1 MKILCVGRNYAEHAK
16 ELKNEIPDKPIIFMK
31 PATAI
36 LKDDKDFYLPEFSK
50 EVHYEV
56 ELVIKI
62 SKNGKHI
69 VKRFAKDYYEEI
81 SLGIDVTARDLQA
94 ELKSKGHPW
103 EIAKAFDNSA
113 ILGTFINK
121 TDYNLD
127 NLNFSLKKNNEVVQT
142 GNTKDMLF
150 DIDDII
156 VYSSQFFRLQMGDLI
171 YTGTP
176 AGVGKMNIGD
186 IFEGFVEE
194 KKLFLTEIK

>member
-103 EIAKAFDNSA
+103 ELAKAFDNSA

>member
-69 VKRFAKDYYEEI
+69 VDR
-81 SLGIDVTARDLQA
+81 
-94 ELKSKGHPW
+94 KS
-103 EIAKAFDNSA
+103 
-113 ILGTFINK
+113 
-121 TDYNLD
+121 
-127 NLNFSLKKNNEVVQT
+127 VV
-142 GNTKDMLF
+142 
-150 DIDDII
+150 
-156 VYSSQFFRLQMGDLI
+156 
-171 YTGTP
+171 
-176 AGVGKMNIGD
+176 
-186 IFEGFVEE
+186 
-194 KKLFLTEIK
+194 

>member
-1 MKILCVGRNYAEHAK
+1 
-16 ELKNEIPDKPIIFMK
+16 MK

-69 VKRFAKDYYEEI
+69 VKRFAKDYYDEI

-103 EIAKAFDNSA
+103 ELAKAFDNSA

>member
-69 VKRFAKDYYEEI
+69 VKRFAKDYYDEI

-150 DIDDII
+150 VIDDII

-186 IFEGFVEE
+186 IFEGFVEG
-194 KKLFLTEIK
+194 KL

>member
-16 ELKNEIPDKPIIFMK
+16 ELKNDIPDKPLIFMK
-31 PATAI
+31 PASAM

-50 EVHYEV
+50 DVHYEV
-56 ELVIKI
+56 ELVVKI

-69 VKRFAKDYYEEI
+69 AKRFAKDYYQEI
-81 SLGIDVTARDLQA
+81 SVGIDVTARDLQA

-103 EIAKAFDNSA
+103 EIAKAFDSSA
-113 ILGTFINK
+113 ILGKFLNK
-121 TDYNLD
+121 NSYDLANLS
-127 NLNFSLKKNNEVVQT
+127 FSLKKNTEVVQQ

-150 DIDDII
+150 EIDDII
-156 VYSSQFFRLQMGDLI
+156 AYVSQFFRLQMGDLI

-186 IFEGFVEE
+186 NFEGFIKE
-194 KKLFLTEIK
+194 KKLFHTEIK

>member
-69 VKRFAKDYYEEI
+69 VKRFAKDYYDEI

-103 EIAKAFDNSA
+103 ELAKAFDNSA

>member
-69 VKRFAKDYYEEI
+69 VKRFAKDYYDEI